1 MGLII
6 SKISPNTFTSAA
18 KSGGR
23 SYPTRIP
30 SSLISRQLNP
40 SQNVTDTSIS
50 ESAEMGPV
58 ESGSFMFTVL
68 SCFHGPFV
76 RFCRAAYQVN
86 DEIDYILG
94 SHSSSDSNTSN
105 NHDKELGITFQK
117 RLQQIGTVHSYP
129 ANTPLSHSSR
139 TATNHMHSAN
149 LQSTTPSHSPQKISS
164 TLNMTEDMN
173 VESPSASSPI
183 IYPKL
188 SDGGQDSTTN
198 SAIRL
203 IAARKQFDIEA
214 EAEFATIGKSGYQ
227 GRRFLDVGTIR
238 QILTMRDTQRELK
251 DEEIERKL
259 GLHAGVVRLLGKRN
273 VVSVIK

>member
-58 ESGSFMFTVL
+58 ES
-68 SCFHGPFV
+68 
-76 RFCRAAYQVN
+76 
-86 DEIDYILG
+86 G